1 VKSICVY
8 CGSSAG
14 TDPKFL
20 DEAVRCGTL
29 IAQAGLT
36 LVYGGGKVGLM
47 GAVAD
52 AALAAGGQ
60 VIGVMPQDLVDA
72 EIAHAGLTKLHIVGS
87 MHERKLAMADFADA
101 FLCLPGGPGTFEEI
115 FEQWTLGLLG
125 AHAKPCGFVNVSGY
139 YDQMRATIQGMADA
153 GFIGQQYV
161 DMLIY
166 TAGTA
171 EAIERFRTYVAPPP
185 KWAAARE
192 VQA

>member
-1 VKSICVY
+1 MKSICVY